1 MAYSVM
7 VIDDDSFFRE
17 MIRDFLQHNGFTVE
31 VASSWLDFGNAFY
44 GSKKVPDV
52 ILFDVN
58 LGDTMPGDKLL
69 AVFKKGRKT
78 LASAQRTKLVLL
90 SGLPEAE
97 LEDRARSCG
106 ADGYIRKGTLSV
118 SSGEL
123 FLAKL
128 KRFLRDPA
136 MPL

>member
-1 MAYSVM
+1 MPHNVM
-7 VIDDDSFFRE
+7 VIDDDGFFRE
-17 MIRDFLQHNGFTVE
+17 MIKDLLQHHGFQVE
-31 VASSWLDFGNAFY
+31 VASSWLDFSNAFY
-44 GSKKVPDV
+44 GSRQAPDV

-58 LGDTMPGDKLL
+58 LGETMPGDKLL
-69 AVFKKGRKT
+69 AVFKKGRKA

-97 LEDRARSCG
+97 LEAKARSCG

-118 SSGEL
+118 SSGDL

-128 KRFLRDPA
+128 KRFIDSNK
-136 MPL
+136 